1 MTDSLVVPEGM
12 RSIEVPRIAT
22 MFGSDSDL
30 DQAVEAHEFLLQL
43 ADNGRVG
50 LFDEWTNSI
59 HRNPVDVLIR
69 LSILI
74 GQVDAII
81 VGAGWANQLTGC
93 ANAFLRNLFEDNH
106 IVIFGVAIADPK
118 NSIHTQAAIL
128 SITEL
133 PGSEVVFNNYVG
145 AEGCLRA
152 AKDAASGIYPII
164 TLKEQKPAVRRSMKE
179 ALEIGRKQREK
190 MKGEAKP

>member
-1 MTDSLVVPEGM
+1 MTNLPEGM
-12 RSIEVPRIAT
+12 RRIEVPRIAT

-30 DQAVEAHEFLLQL
+30 EQAVEAHDFLIQL
-43 ADNGRVG
+43 ADDGRVE

-59 HRNPVDVLIR
+59 HRNPIDVLFK
-69 LSILI
+69 LAFLI
-74 GQVDAII
+74 GKVDAII
-81 VGAGWANQLTGC
+81 VGAGRANQLTGC
-93 ANAFLRNLFEDNH
+93 ANAFLRNLFRDSY

-118 NSIHTQAAIL
+118 NSLHTQAAIL

-152 AKDAASGIYPII
+152 TQDAASGIYPVI
-164 TLKEQKPAVRRSMKE
+164 TLKEQKPAVQRSMRE

-190 MKGEAKP
+190 MKGETKP

>member
-1 MTDSLVVPEGM
+1 MTNSFVVPEGM
-12 RSIEVPRIAT
+12 RRIEVPRIAT

-30 DQAVEAHEFLLQL
+30 EQAVEAHDFLLQL
-43 ADNGRVG
+43 ADDGRVR

-59 HRNPVDVLIR
+59 HRNPLDVLIR
-69 LSILI
+69 LPILI
-74 GQVDAII
+74 GQVDSII

-93 ANAFLRNLFEDNH
+93 ANAFLRNLFKDSH
-106 IVIFGVAIADPK
+106 IVIFGVAIVDPK
-118 NSIHTQAAIL
+118 NLVHTQTAIR

-133 PGSEVVFNNYVG
+133 PGSEVVFNDYVG

-152 AKDAASGIYPII
+152 AQDAASGIYPII
-164 TLKEQKPAVRRSMKE
+164 TLKEQKPAVRRSMSE

-190 MKGEAKP
+190 MKGERA